1 MVHQRFILTKAGL
14 SSMVLCLLFS
24 LLIQCAYF
32 ATRLRNTM
40 RDILAAA
47 PEYSATLP
55 PSYHAAAPT
64 CPVSIPSN
72 FTAPTAVTFI
82 PLRAVNTKTSTAHF
96 SVHLS
101 RRYSSRRTPN
111 STLFHSVL
119 PLRPLRLLRERT
131 HLQPD
136 LRRPLLPHLLVVR
149 HTQIPTLMG
158 ANVRP
163 LGECTNPRFTDL
175 RFPSARGAVQ
185 G

>member
-1 MVHQRFILTKAGL
+1 
-14 SSMVLCLLFS
+14 
-24 LLIQCAYF
+24 
-32 ATRLRNTM
+32 M

-149 HTQIPTLMG
+149 HTQIPTLMV